1 MIKYVFSSLR
11 RKKSLHIYKNNIIIA
26 RKVTAID
33 ERPQC
38 SRIQQQLVCNTF
50 STFAGIKLWVYGMQ
64 RRHWRKRDS
73 VSGNC
78 CQVKK
83 KKEKKFDFSPPAAAA
98 VVAGAVSW
106 PSCSPVVLS
115 QDAATKGWHKRG
127 SSGVTQR
134 PPPEEEVRMLLS
146 REICRHGGETL
157 EKSDGIVK
165 SEPTRVTW
173 RRLDHCFFI
182 YSVFV
187 SHIPRPDLGKLRPEG
202 QKGPTGLSNPVRRT
216 LLRGLVKTDAN
227 PPFFMLIRIHC
238 NLLIPLDG
246 SRY

>member
-26 RKVTAID
+26 RKVTTID

-83 KKEKKFDFSPPAAAA
+83 KEEKSLI
-98 VVAGAVSW
+98 SLLLQLRLLLQE
-106 PSCSPVVLS
+106 PSADLPVPLLCY
-115 QDAATKGWHKRG
+115 R
-127 SSGVTQR
+127 
-134 PPPEEEVRMLLS
+134 RMLQLKVDT
-146 REICRHGGETL
+146 REEALVLHKDPPQKKRSGCCWA
-157 EKSDGIVK
+157 EKSVVTVVK
-165 SEPTRVTW
+165 R
-173 RRLDHCFFI
+173 
-182 YSVFV
+182 
-187 SHIPRPDLGKLRPEG
+187 
-202 QKGPTGLSNPVRRT
+202 
-216 LLRGLVKTDAN
+216 
-227 PPFFMLIRIHC
+227 
-238 NLLIPLDG
+238 
-246 SRY
+246 